1 MSQKDKDT
9 YSVLITNTII
19 DEGSNREK
27 ERERERDT
35 RLHLNLL

>member
-27 ERERERDT
+27 ERERERE
-35 RLHLNLL
+35 RSPPPS